1 MTALNNGSLSL
12 PKLKPDE
19 PAVKHRSSMI
29 KPDVSIKSLSI
40 FSKLSKASFELE
52 RKIRA
57 LSSSMTD
64 FMVSLWTLGPK
75 NTFSQLMELI
85 RGRRQMLTSKGVSG
99 HPTLRPC
106 DRWWS
111 AIKNSFN
118 TDLNWS
124 GRFTDFKLLNKYG
137 HFSAPGSSFNEIN
150 STGIRSVMRS
160 RTEMCGLLWPGFKI
174 CSITLFNLSARIN
187 ARML

>member
-1 MTALNNGSLSL
+1 MNLLWIPQS
-12 PKLKPDE
+12 E
-19 PAVKHRSSMI
+19 HRSSMI

-52 RKIRA
+52 RKIKA
-57 LSSSMTD
+57 LSSSMAD
-64 FMVSLWTLGPK
+64 FLVSSWTLGPK
-75 NTFSQLMELI
+75 NMFSQLMELI
-85 RGRRQMLTSKGVSG
+85 RGSRQMLTSKGVSG

-106 DRWWS
+106 ELWS

-118 TDLNWS
+118 TDLNRS

-137 HFSAPGSSFNEIN
+137 HFSAPGSSFSEIN
-150 STGIRSVMRS
+150 WTGIRSLMLS

-174 CSITLFNLSARIN
+174 CSITLFNLSARIK
-187 ARML
+187 ARIL

>member
-40 FSKLSKASFELE
+40 FSKLFKASFELE

-85 RGRRQMLTSKGVSG
+85 RGRRQMLSSKGVSG

-106 DRWWS
+106 DLWS